1 MYLKELTNNVAEPH
15 LANVV
20 NKSLKTQVFRI
31 LNSNLQYQRKK
42 KYVAETYNESLITKG
57 LESMRWY
64 ANSKIHHR
72 GLIEYMTIK
81 RSKFYLQEVFVE
93 LKSYIHVQSLLKSK
107 AQAVKAKSESYI
119 VYRLF
124 KSWK

>member
-1 MYLKELTNNVAEPH
+1 MSEMYLKELTNNVAEPH

-64 ANSKIHHR
+64 ANS
-72 GLIEYMTIK
+72 
-81 RSKFYLQEVFVE
+81 
-93 LKSYIHVQSLLKSK
+93 
-107 AQAVKAKSESYI
+107 
-119 VYRLF
+119 
-124 KSWK
+124 